1 MNTSK
6 KEQMEYL
13 VQTLIDR
20 VPHAFKFHG
29 EMATH
34 LFLNDQLYF
43 DEKVEI
49 CVNRNALSKI
59 LRVIPKSF
67 SITGM
72 NSMGKPLP
80 CEDVQHH
87 QLSSVEVYDHNEL
100 LMNIIIYDVDNE
112 LWLFRLNHNVRIP
125 EKYIYYH
132 SLKWK
137 VDYIKPEIVL
147 MYLLHEPFNDKKVPF
162 YRHLIDKMS
171 YFQFVTL
178 KVAVGEDLLKR
189 VITERST

>member
-1 MNTSK
+1 MNASK
-6 KEQMEYL
+6 KERMEYL
-13 VQTLIDR
+13 VHTLIDKE
-20 VPHAFKFHG
+20 PHAFKFHG

-34 LFLNDQLYF
+34 LFLTDQLYF
-43 DEKVEI
+43 DEKIEI
-49 CVNRNALSKI
+49 CVKRNELSKI

-67 SITGM
+67 TITGI
-72 NSMGKPLP
+72 NKKGESLP
-80 CEDVQHH
+80 CDDVQLH
-87 QLSSVEVYDHNEL
+87 QMSSVEVYDQNEL
-100 LMNIIIYDVDNE
+100 LINIIIYDVDNE
-112 LWLFRLNHNVRIP
+112 HWLFRLNHNVRIP

>member
-1 MNTSK
+1 
-6 KEQMEYL
+6 MEYL
-13 VQTLIDR
+13 VYTLIDNE
-20 VPHAFKFHG
+20 PHAFKFHG

-34 LFLNDQLYF
+34 LFLTDQLYF

-49 CVNRNALSKI
+49 CVKRNELSKI
-59 LRVIPKSF
+59 LRVIPKF
-67 SITGM
+67 FTIKGI
-72 NSMGKPLP
+72 NKKGEPLP
-80 CEDVQHH
+80 CDDVQLH
-87 QLSSVEVYDHNEL
+87 QMSSVEVYDQNEL

-112 LWLFRLNHNVRIP
+112 HWLFRLNHNVRIP

-132 SLKWK
+132 SPKWK

-189 VITERST
+189 VISERST